1 MKHLIIGTAGH
12 VDHGKTALIK
22 ALTGVDT
29 DRLKEEKERG
39 ISIELGFTY
48 LDLPGRPKVGIVDV
62 PGHERFIKNML
73 AGAGG
78 FDLVLLVIA
87 ADEGVMPQTRE
98 HLDIIQLLQVK
109 KGIIVLTKTD
119 LVEAD
124 WLELVQEEVR
134 EFLQGT
140 VFETAPLVAVSSAT
154 GAGIDQLL
162 ELLAQVL
169 EETPPKTTAGA
180 PRMPVDRVF
189 SVTGFG
195 TVVTGTMVAGELRVG
210 DAVVLQPQGLATRVR
225 SLQSHG
231 EKVDAVGAGQRV
243 AANLAG
249 LEVEQ
254 IRRGSVVAGP
264 GSLIPTKRLDVRLL
278 LLPDAPRPLKN
289 RAPVRF
295 FLGSGEILGRIRLL
309 DREELPPGAVALA
322 QLDLEEKTVAQK
334 GDRFV
339 LRSYSPMRTIGG
351 GTVIDPVPGRRHKR
365 FHQQTILA
373 LETREQGSP
382 GEILEQYLLNR
393 KMPGLPELAEIALKT
408 ALSVLELQKTV
419 LDLAEQGRLKL
430 IAGDGK
436 TFLLL
441 TPAYQR
447 LTAELQGDL
456 AAYHQEFPLRE
467 GYPKEE
473 LRSRKFP
480 EINHKT
486 FQILLNTL
494 EQDQILHCTA
504 QAVAAYDFSAGAGAA
519 LERLIRLVRQE
530 MSEAGYQPPLWQ
542 ELAALADVPEQVAA
556 ELLQFLLRKGKL
568 VKISDNIFYLD
579 ETLNQIKGLVVDY
592 LRANGEITVRDLRDL
607 LQASRKYA
615 LPILEYFDKERLTQ
629 RAGDKRL
636 PGKNFSIL

>member
-98 HLDIIQLLQVK
+98 HLDIIQLLQVR
-109 KGIIVLTKTD
+109 KGIIVLTKID
-119 LVEAD
+119 LVEED
-124 WLELVQEEVR
+124 WLELVKEEAR
-134 EFLQGT
+134 EFLRGT
-140 VFETAPLVAVSSAT
+140 VFEAAPLAAVSSAT

-162 ELLAQVL
+162 QLLAQVL
-169 EETPPKTTAGA
+169 EETPPKTTAGP

-195 TVVTGTMVAGELRVG
+195 TVVTGTMVAGEMRVG
-210 DAVVLQPQGLATRVR
+210 DAVVLQPRGLATRVR

-231 EKVDAVGAGQRV
+231 EKVEAVGAGQRV

-254 IRRGSVVAGP
+254 IKRGSVVAGP
-264 GSLIPTKRLDVRLL
+264 GSLIPTNRLDVRLL
-278 LLPDAPRPLKN
+278 LLNSAPRPLKN

-295 FLGSGEILGRIRLL
+295 YLGSGEILGRVRLL
-309 DREELPPGAVALA
+309 DREELPPGALALA

-351 GTVIDPVPGRRHKR
+351 GTVIDPAPGRRHKR
-365 FHQQTILA
+365 FNDQTILA
-373 LETREQGSP
+373 LETREKGSP

-393 KMPGLPELAEIALKT
+393 NMPGLPELAEIALKT
-408 ALSVLELQKTV
+408 ALPVLDLQKTV
-419 LDLAEQGRLKL
+419 LDLAGQDKIKV

-436 TFLLL
+436 TYLLL
-441 TPAYQR
+441 MPAYQL
-447 LTAELQGDL
+447 LTAELRRDL
-456 AAYHQEFPLRE
+456 ADYHKEYPLRE

-480 EINHKT
+480 EINNKT
-486 FQILLNTL
+486 FQVLLNTL
-494 EQDQILHCTA
+494 EQDQALRCTS
-504 QAVAAYDFSAGAGAA
+504 QAVADYGFVAGASADIEGIVSRV
-519 LERLIRLVRQE
+519 EQE
-530 MSEAGYQPPLWQ
+530 MREAGYQPPLWQ
-542 ELAALADVPEQVAA
+542 DLTALDGVPEPVAG

-568 VKISDNIFYLD
+568 IKISENILYPD
-579 ETLNQIKGLVVDY
+579 DTLRRIQGLAADY
-592 LRANGEITVRDLRDL
+592 LRENGEITVRDLRDI

-615 LPILEYFDKERLTQ
+615 LPILEYFDKERITQ

-636 PGKNFSIL
+636 PGKNFTT